1 MVTPDVSIA
10 RPQTAAMMSKYRYN
24 RIVLTTLF
32 LLMTASGLHLILFTS
47 DLPRSAGV
55 LLTTTGAAVP
65 VWVFLGANR
74 DMRRKQVA
82 VLSGL
87 ETLQRSIRNLPTTAT
102 LADGQHHLADQLL
115 AEYDDLGSSSRATL
129 EELTVVKTTLDSI
142 ESRVDSIAALVDSV
156 SEGVTSGSSQ
166 LRWVAGSGER
176 YRYELMLRLDQ
187 LARALVELADH
198 HDRLA
203 KQISASSG
211 KPDI

>member
-1 MVTPDVSIA
+1 VDLSSVARKPITRMVTPDVSIA

-102 LADGQHHLADQLL
+102 LADGQHPWLTSSLLSTTILA
-115 AEYDDLGSSSRATL
+115 
-129 EELTVVKTTLDSI
+129 
-142 ESRVDSIAALVDSV
+142 
-156 SEGVTSGSSQ
+156 
-166 LRWVAGSGER
+166 
-176 YRYELMLRLDQ
+176 
-187 LARALVELADH
+187 ARAVR
-198 HDRLA
+198 RL
-203 KQISASSG
+203 KNSRSLRQRSTRSSPAWTPLLPSWTPFQ
-211 KPDI
+211 KV

>member
-142 ESRVDSIAALVDSV
+142 ESRVDSV